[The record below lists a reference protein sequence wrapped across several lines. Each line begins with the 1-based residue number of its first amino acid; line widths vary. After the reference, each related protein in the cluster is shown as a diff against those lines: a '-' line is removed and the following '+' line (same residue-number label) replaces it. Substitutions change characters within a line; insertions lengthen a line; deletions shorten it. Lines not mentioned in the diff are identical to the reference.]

1 MAKIQNAYYDKETN
15 TFYRDTAHTKPIT
28 PKRDVRYRN
37 VADSKIYVWN
47 GNEYIDGAFYTDYSY
62 SEYDNITYIEPNKI
76 YLALPGHR
84 VLAAIQGINESS
96 CNLTQ
101 HLNNTDELSFTVD
114 REVDGK
120 IQQFYGQIARH
131 NELYIPG
138 HGWFKITEEPEIT
151 NDGTHETK
159 SVVAESGEIE
169 LQQFDL
175 VTF

>member
-62 SEYDNITYIEPNKI
+62 SEYDNITYIDPNKI

-84 VLAAIQGINESS
+84 VLAAI
-96 CNLTQ
+96 
-101 HLNNTDELSFTVD
+101 
-114 REVDGK
+114 
-120 IQQFYGQIARH
+120 
-131 NELYIPG
+131 
-138 HGWFKITEEPEIT
+138 
-151 NDGTHETK
+151 
-159 SVVAESGEIE
+159 
-169 LQQFDL
+169 
-175 VTF
+175 